1 MATQLVQE
9 NLHSHVACW
18 SPPML
23 WGGCRL
29 FPVLL
34 CGVCCTDVGSTELPW
49 MTGHAG
55 FGYAPGAGKLS
66 TFLSNSPRDAVWNSQ
81 GEPPHWGESRGMKR
95 RMCRALHFRANWE
108 WPKSGGLLEEK
119 LGVFGE
125 VAKLGG
131 RALHSAGGL
140 WGSSFSGTCE
150 GWPQSCTWQSLS
162 LHLIFPHGSAGLQ
175 GPCIANKEHLSGI
188 HVYK

>member
-1 MATQLVQE
+1 
-9 NLHSHVACW
+9 
-18 SPPML
+18 
-23 WGGCRL
+23 
-29 FPVLL
+29 
-34 CGVCCTDVGSTELPW
+34 
-49 MTGHAG
+49 
-55 FGYAPGAGKLS
+55 
-66 TFLSNSPRDAVWNSQ
+66 
-81 GEPPHWGESRGMKR
+81 
-95 RMCRALHFRANWE
+95 MCRALHFRANWE

-131 RALHSAGGL
+131 GALHSAGGL